1 MNGHHWQL
9 ALREWVEHLN
19 QRTVFI
25 ILFGV
30 ALVLGV
36 SGPFGTS
43 ETIQL
48 LPRLLY
54 WAGSCIATYGIGSYA
69 AFFFAQQVYPHQ
81 TGARHATAILF
92 GTLAIT
98 IFLFIFNGLFSM
110 RLPETALDML
120 RLFAQTGLI
129 VATVNG
135 VLAFYNNNKKSLQPT
150 ETVRILQRLPIEKR
164 GELISMTVMDHYV
177 EVTTTRGKHLI
188 LMRFKDAIAEIPPQ
202 LGLQIHRSHW
212 VASDQVQ
219 AHRRDGKQLLLITT
233 AQDALPVSR
242 RYQKAVLM
250 AGLLPI

>member
-1 MNGHHWQL
+1 VNGHHWQL

-69 AFFFAQQVYPHQ
+69 AFFAQQVYPHQ

-110 RLPETALDML
+110 RLPGTALDML
-120 RLFAQTGLI
+120 TLFAQTGLI

-135 VLAFYNNNKKSLQPT
+135 VLAFYNNNKKPLQPT
-150 ETVRILQRLPIEKR
+150 ETVRVLQRLPIEKR

-188 LMRFKDAIAEIPPQ
+188 LMRFKDAIAEIPSQ
-202 LGLQIHRSHW
+202 LGLQIHRSYW

>member
-69 AFFFAQQVYPHQ
+69 TFFFAQQVYPHQ

-177 EVTTTRGKHLI
+177 EVTTTRGKNLI
-188 LMRFKDAIAEIPPQ
+188 LMR
-202 LGLQIHRSHW
+202 LRTLLQRCRLS
-212 VASDQVQ
+212 
-219 AHRRDGKQLLLITT
+219 
-233 AQDALPVSR
+233 
-242 RYQKAVLM
+242 
-250 AGLLPI
+250 

>member
-110 RLPETALDML
+110 RLPETALDIL
-120 RLFAQTGLI
+120 TLFAQTGLI

-188 LMRFKDAIAEIPPQ
+188 LMR
-202 LGLQIHRSHW
+202 LRTLLQ
-212 VASDQVQ
+212 
-219 AHRRDGKQLLLITT
+219 
-233 AQDALPVSR
+233 
-242 RYQKAVLM
+242 RYRLS
-250 AGLLPI
+250 

>member
-69 AFFFAQQVYPHQ
+69 AFFAQQVYPHQ

-120 RLFAQTGLI
+120 TLFAQTGLI

-135 VLAFYNNNKKSLQPT
+135 VLAFYNNTKNLCS
-150 ETVRILQRLPIEKR
+150 
-164 GELISMTVMDHYV
+164 
-177 EVTTTRGKHLI
+177 
-188 LMRFKDAIAEIPPQ
+188 PQ
-202 LGLQIHRSHW
+202 
-212 VASDQVQ
+212 
-219 AHRRDGKQLLLITT
+219 KQSVFCSVF
-233 AQDALPVSR
+233 PSKNV
-242 RYQKAVLM
+242 VN
-250 AGLLPI
+250 

>member
-1 MNGHHWQL
+1 MTGHNLQL
-9 ALREWVEHLN
+9 ALREWVEHFN
-19 QRTVFI
+19 QRTVFVV
-25 ILFGV
+25 LFGV

-43 ETIQL
+43 QTIQL

-54 WAGSCIATYGIGSYA
+54 WGGSSIATYGLGSYA
-69 AFFFAQQVYPHQ
+69 AFLAQQIYPHQ
-81 TGARHATAILF
+81 TVARHATAILI
-92 GTLAIT
+92 GSLAIT
-98 IFLFIFNGLFSM
+98 VFLYIFNGLFSIRM
-110 RLPETALDML
+110 PKTPLGML
-120 RLFAQTGLI
+120 TLFAQTSLI

-135 VLAFYNNNKKSLQPT
+135 VLAFYSNNKKPSQRI
-150 ETVRILQRLPIEKR
+150 ETVHVLQRLPIEKR
-164 GELISMTVMDHYV
+164 GEFISMTVMDHYV

-188 LMRFKDAIAEIPPQ
+188 LMRFNDAIAEIPSH
-202 LGLQIHRSHW
+202 LGLQIHRSYW

-242 RYQKAVLM
+242 RYRKVVFM

>member
-69 AFFFAQQVYPHQ
+69 AFFAQQVYPHQ

-110 RLPETALDML
+110 RLPEKALDML
-120 RLFAQTGLI
+120 TLFAQTGLI

-202 LGLQIHRSHW
+202 LGLQIHRSYW

>member
-54 WAGSCIATYGIGSYA
+54 WAASSIATYGLGSYA
-69 AFFFAQQVYPHQ
+69 AFFAQQVYPHQ

-98 IFLFIFNGLFSM
+98 IFCLFLMGCFQCDC
-110 RLPETALDML
+110 R
-120 RLFAQTGLI
+120 
-129 VATVNG
+129 
-135 VLAFYNNNKKSLQPT
+135 
-150 ETVRILQRLPIEKR
+150 KR
-164 GELISMTVMDHYV
+164 PWIC
-177 EVTTTRGKHLI
+177 
-188 LMRFKDAIAEIPPQ
+188 
-202 LGLQIHRSHW
+202 
-212 VASDQVQ
+212 
-219 AHRRDGKQLLLITT
+219 
-233 AQDALPVSR
+233 
-242 RYQKAVLM
+242 
-250 AGLLPI
+250 